1 MRDGSLFRGGATEAT
16 GMSGVFLSY
25 SRADRALA
33 DAIIRGLRAVGVVVW
48 WDEDM
53 RSIDWHQELE
63 RQIVELASIVVL
75 WTPSSSNSDHVKDE
89 ARLGLESNKLINV
102 IVGLPKPPF
111 PYDRVNGLPLDGWT
125 EREPNRGWTR
135 LIETIEEKV
144 VEKGGATPG
153 ELTGALARREESLRL
168 KQQALARAQEALEE
182 AQAREAETIDA
193 AQVAQATFTRAEEQH
208 LRVMEMRA
216 THLIMSAAAQ
226 EYEAARA
233 AKEDAD
239 RAQRAAKT
247 EVKGVARE
255 VALAIAA
262 LESPDSAAAA
272 RRPKSATPPATGK
285 ALDAEVE
292 ADPPAAAPAAPAEP
306 SKPAAKPAAKS
317 EPAPAPAAAATP
329 APAPAAPTP
338 AAAAPAVTAAPATD
352 PAAAPAAAASAVAA
366 AATAKPAV
374 AAAPAAAT
382 AAPAAAS
389 PAAAT
394 AAAGVGAP
402 APAAAS
408 SRIVIFAVVGVLVL
422 ALLAGG
428 GWYVLKGMHPKPPVQ
443 PASSSIAAVA
453 PTASPA
459 SAPTNT
465 PAAVDPTAAAV
476 KAAGPIG
483 GKWAAQGLSCDAP
496 IVIAVASGAISM
508 TVAGSTSTATIEP
521 SPTPGVINARGEDGG
536 KYTYSLGQDGSLSMV
551 DPTNQS
557 MKMTKCA
564 G

>member
-1 MRDGSLFRGGATEAT
+1 
-16 GMSGVFLSY
+16 MSGVFLSY

-239 RAQRAAKT
+239 RAQRAAKA

-262 LESPDSAAAA
+262 LESPDSPAGQ

-285 ALDAEVE
+285 APDAE
-292 ADPPAAAPAAPAEP
+292 ADSAPPAAAPAEP
-306 SKPAAKPAAKS
+306 SPPAKPSAKS
-317 EPAPAPAAAATP
+317 TSEPEPAPVAAAAPSPAPAAAAP
-329 APAPAAPTP
+329 AAVAPAVATP
-338 AAAAPAVTAAPATD
+338 VAAAAPAAATTSPA
-352 PAAAPAAAASAVAA
+352 PAAAPAAAATAPAA
-366 AATAKPAV
+366 AVAKPAV
-374 AAAPAAAT
+374 AAAPVAAPPAT
-382 AAPAAAS
+382 AGAVPAAVAPAA
-389 PAAAT
+389 
-394 AAAGVGAP
+394 G
-402 APAAAS
+402 S

-428 GWYVLKGMHPKPPVQ
+428 GWFMMNQHHNPPVQ
-443 PASSSIAAVA
+443 PASSSIAAVT
-453 PTASPA
+453 PSGPPA
-459 SAPTNT
+459 AGATNT

-476 KAAGPIG
+476 KAAAPMA

-496 IVIAVASGAISM
+496 IMIAVTNGAISM

-521 SPTPGVINARGEDGG
+521 SPAFGVINARGEDGG
-536 KYTYSLGQDGSLSMV
+536 KYTYSLAQDGSLSMV
-551 DPTNQS
+551 DPTNQP

>member
-1 MRDGSLFRGGATEAT
+1 MRDGSLFRGGVTEAT

-168 KQQALARAQEALEE
+168 KQQALTRAQEALEE

-193 AQVAQATFTRAEEQH
+193 AQVAQASFTRAEEQH

-262 LESPDSAAAA
+262 LESPDSAATA
-272 RRPKSATPPATGK
+272 RRPKSATPPTTGK
-285 ALDAEVE
+285 APDAEVG
-292 ADPPAAAPAAPAEP
+292 AAPPAAAPVAPVEPSNAPA
-306 SKPAAKPAAKS
+306 KPIAKS
-317 EPAPAPAAAATP
+317 EPAPPPAAATP
-329 APAPAAPTP
+329 APAPAAPPAPPPAAAPP
-338 AAAAPAVTAAPATD
+338 AAAAPTTAKPAAAPVA
-352 PAAAPAAAASAVAA
+352 AAAPAAAA
-366 AATAKPAV
+366 AT
-374 AAAPAAAT
+374 T
-382 AAPAAAS
+382 AAPGVAAPTPES
-389 PAAAT
+389 
-394 AAAGVGAP
+394 G
-402 APAAAS
+402 S

-422 ALLAGG
+422 ALLGG
-428 GWYVLKGMHPKPPVQ
+428 GVWYLMNQHHNPPV
-443 PASSSIAAVA
+443 PVPTSSVAAAA

-459 SAPTNT
+459 AAPANT
-465 PAAVDPTAAAV
+465 PVAVDPTAAAV
-476 KAAGPIG
+476 KAAAPMA
-483 GKWAAQGLSCDAP
+483 GKWSPPGLGCDAP
-496 IVIAVASGAISM
+496 VVISVTSGAISM
-508 TVAGSTSTATIEP
+508 TVAGSTSTSTIEP

-536 KYTYSLGQDGSLSMV
+536 KYVYTLAPDGSLSML
-551 DPTNQS
+551 DPTNQT

>member
-1 MRDGSLFRGGATEAT
+1 
-16 GMSGVFLSY
+16 MSGVFLSY

-75 WTPSSSNSDHVKDE
+75 WTPSSSTSDHVKDE

-262 LESPDSAAAA
+262 LESPDSATAA
-272 RRPKSATPPATGK
+272 RRPKSATPPITGK
-285 ALDAEVE
+285 PPEAEVE
-292 ADPPAAAPAAPAEP
+292 AAPPAAPPVATVEP
-306 SKPAAKPAAKS
+306 SKTAAKPAVKS
-317 EPAPAPAAAATP
+317 EPAPAAAATP
-329 APAPAAPTP
+329 APAPAAPATALAGAAAP
-338 AAAAPAVTAAPATD
+338 VAAAAAPVV
-352 PAAAPAAAASAVAA
+352 AASTAPT
-366 AATAKPAV
+366 ATAKPAV
-374 AAAPAAAT
+374 AQAT
-382 AAPAAAS
+382 AAPAAA
-389 PAAAT
+389 AT
-394 AAAGVGAP
+394 AAPSFAAP
-402 APAAAS
+402 APAAGS

-422 ALLAGG
+422 ALIGG
-428 GWYVLKGMHPKPPVQ
+428 GVWFMMNQHKNPPA
-443 PASSSIAAVA
+443 PVA
-453 PTASPA
+453 
-459 SAPTNT
+459 
-465 PAAVDPTAAAV
+465 
-476 KAAGPIG
+476 
-483 GKWAAQGLSCDAP
+483 GKWSPPGLGCDAP
-496 IVIAVASGAISM
+496 VVIAVINGAISM
-508 TVAGSTSTATIEP
+508 TVAGSTSTST
-521 SPTPGVINARGEDGG
+521 
-536 KYTYSLGQDGSLSMV
+536 
-551 DPTNQS
+551 
-557 MKMTKCA
+557 
-564 G
+564 

>member
-1 MRDGSLFRGGATEAT
+1 
-16 GMSGVFLSY
+16 MSGVFLSY

-292 ADPPAAAPAAPAEP
+292 AAPPAAAPAAPAEP

-338 AAAAPAVTAAPATD
+338 AAAAPAVTAAPAAD
-352 PAAAPAAAASAVAA
+352 SAAAAAPAAVASAAAA

-402 APAAAS
+402 APAAGS
-408 SRIVIFAVVGVLVL
+408 SRIVIFGVVGVLVL

-443 PASSSIAAVA
+443 PASSSIAVVA

>member
-1 MRDGSLFRGGATEAT
+1 
-16 GMSGVFLSY
+16 MSGVFLSY

-239 RAQRAAKT
+239 RALRAAKT

-262 LESPDSAAAA
+262 LESPDSATAA
-272 RRPKSATPPATGK
+272 RRPKSA
-285 ALDAEVE
+285 
-292 ADPPAAAPAAPAEP
+292 
-306 SKPAAKPAAKS
+306 
-317 EPAPAPAAAATP
+317 
-329 APAPAAPTP
+329 
-338 AAAAPAVTAAPATD
+338 
-352 PAAAPAAAASAVAA
+352 
-366 AATAKPAV
+366 
-374 AAAPAAAT
+374 
-382 AAPAAAS
+382 
-389 PAAAT
+389 
-394 AAAGVGAP
+394 
-402 APAAAS
+402 
-408 SRIVIFAVVGVLVL
+408 
-422 ALLAGG
+422 
-428 GWYVLKGMHPKPPVQ
+428 
-443 PASSSIAAVA
+443 
-453 PTASPA
+453 
-459 SAPTNT
+459 
-465 PAAVDPTAAAV
+465 
-476 KAAGPIG
+476 
-483 GKWAAQGLSCDAP
+483 
-496 IVIAVASGAISM
+496 
-508 TVAGSTSTATIEP
+508 
-521 SPTPGVINARGEDGG
+521 
-536 KYTYSLGQDGSLSMV
+536 
-551 DPTNQS
+551 
-557 MKMTKCA
+557 
-564 G
+564 

>member
-1 MRDGSLFRGGATEAT
+1 MGNGSLFRGGATEVT

-75 WTPSSSNSDHVKDE
+75 WTPSSSTSDHVKDE

-144 VEKGGATPG
+144 VAKGGATPG
-153 ELTGALARREESLRL
+153 ELTGALARREEGLRL

-262 LESPDSAAAA
+262 LESPDSATAQ
-272 RRPKSATPPATGK
+272 RRPKSATPPVTAK
-285 ALDAEVE
+285 APEAE
-292 ADPPAAAPAAPAEP
+292 APPPAAAPSVEP
-306 SKPAAKPAAKS
+306 EKPAAKAAPK
-317 EPAPAPAAAATP
+317 PAPEAAPSPAAAVTP
-329 APAPAAPTP
+329 PTAASPPAATAPVTP
-338 AAAAPAVTAAPATD
+338 AAAAPV
-352 PAAAPAAAASAVAA
+352 APAAAAATAPSPVAA
-366 AATAKPAV
+366 AAASPVAAVKPAV
-374 AAAPAAAT
+374 AVTPAAAT
-382 AAPAAAS
+382 ASAGAAAPA
-389 PAAAT
+389 T
-394 AAAGVGAP
+394 G
-402 APAAAS
+402 S
-408 SRIVIFAVVGVLVL
+408 SGRPLIFVAVGVLVL
-422 ALLAGG
+422 ALLAGA
-428 GWYVLKGMHPKPPVQ
+428 GWFVLKPHPKPAAPA
-443 PASSSIAAVA
+443 ASSSLAVA
-453 PTASPA
+453 
-459 SAPTNT
+459 T
-465 PAAVDPTAAAV
+465 PAASTPGPAVTTPTVDPTAAAV
-476 KAAGPIG
+476 KAAAPIAG
-483 GKWAAQGLSCDAP
+483 NWAAQGLSCDSP
-496 IVIAVASGAISM
+496 IVIAVTNGAVSM
-508 TVAGSTSTATIEP
+508 TVAGTTSTAAIEP
-521 SPTPGVINARGEDGG
+521 SSTSGVINARGEDGG
-536 KYTYSLGQDGSLSMV
+536 KYTYSLGQDNSLSMV
-551 DPTNQS
+551 DPTNQT

>member
-1 MRDGSLFRGGATEAT
+1 
-16 GMSGVFLSY
+16 MSGVFLSY

-75 WTPSSSNSDHVKDE
+75 WTPSSSTSDHVKDE

-144 VEKGGATPG
+144 VAKGGATPG

-262 LESPDSAAAA
+262 LESPDSAAAQ
-272 RRPKSATPPATGK
+272 RRPKSATPPVTAKAPEAEAPPRVAAPAVEPPPVEPEKPAAKATPK
-285 ALDAEVE
+285 PAPE
-292 ADPPAAAPAAPAEP
+292 AAPEAAASPVATVTPPPAASPPAAAAPVTPAAATPV
-306 SKPAAKPAAKS
+306 
-317 EPAPAPAAAATP
+317 APAPAAAPVA
-329 APAPAAPTP
+329 AAAVSPAAAVKPAVAATSATATP
-338 AAAAPAVTAAPATD
+338 AAAASPGAAAPATGSSGR
-352 PAAAPAAAASAVAA
+352 PLIFVA
-366 AATAKPAV
+366 
-374 AAAPAAAT
+374 
-382 AAPAAAS
+382 
-389 PAAAT
+389 
-394 AAAGVGAP
+394 
-402 APAAAS
+402 
-408 SRIVIFAVVGVLVL
+408 VGVLVL
-422 ALLAGG
+422 ALLAGA
-428 GWYVLKGMHPKPPVQ
+428 GWYMLRPHPKPVAPA
-443 PASSSIAAVA
+443 ASSSLAVA
-453 PTASPA
+453 
-459 SAPTNT
+459 T
-465 PAAVDPTAAAV
+465 PAASTPGPAVTTPTVDPTAAAV
-476 KAAGPIG
+476 KAAAPIA
-483 GKWAAQGLSCDAP
+483 GKWAAAGLSCDSP
-496 IVIAVASGAISM
+496 IVIAITNGAVSM
-508 TVAGSTSTATIEP
+508 TVAGTTSTAAIEP
-521 SPTPGVINARGEDGG
+521 GSTPGVINARGEDGG
-536 KYTYSLGQDGSLSMV
+536 KYTYSLGEDNSLSMV
-551 DPTNQS
+551 DPTNQT